1 MNSLRRSPGL
11 GRDLHDA
18 ARYAN
23 PESPFLS
30 PEVKS
35 SFEEYLEPEYD
46 EGHMKTTE
54 EIIRALRINR
64 TANLQELILEAASQ
78 RKFLG

>member
-1 MNSLRRSPGL
+1 
-11 GRDLHDA
+11 
-18 ARYAN
+18 
-23 PESPFLS
+23 
-30 PEVKS
+30 
-35 SFEEYLEPEYD
+35 
-46 EGHMKTTE
+46 MKTTE